1 MTRSIEK
8 EGSTS
13 NNERDSVPG
22 RRPEGIRA
30 LLGHRDLLAC
40 LIILAMT
47 ALVFI
52 PIYVRGFPAGT
63 DAGFHLRWVNQFSE
77 AWREAG
83 VFYPRWLGS
92 ANEGQGSPV
101 MLYYP
106 PVTIFTAAV
115 LKILVGDTLR
125 ALALSC
131 WLGLAASG
139 LAMYVFSRSLW
150 SGWPALFAALL
161 YLCAPYHLFDLYQG
175 SVVAEFW
182 SFAWLPLVLAAV
194 YRVAQGNSWRAVA
207 YLGVSYALL
216 LLTHVPISFAIT
228 LMLPVYVLLLTR
240 QVRQLVQIA
249 IGVGLGL
256 ALSAVFFLPVM
267 FERDCVRIGALLMFG
282 YENFFLFQHLGPAYE
297 TKLFLPDLS
306 SYRYSETLKAD
317 SYLYLLQTDQ
327 VALGLVLLFLAVSIV
342 ILLRRRFGRS
352 PLRSRMIRA
361 TLVLAALSLLMTTR
375 LSAAIWQVVPQL
387 PYMQFPFR
395 FLVISTAAICLLAG
409 AAASTLV
416 PPSRMRTITAGILGS
431 AVAFNLVLSGFLVA
445 RAPIETA
452 AFDPNIPRRER
463 PEYRPIWWNRKF
475 RSEEQLPAFVI
486 SRGEASAAAIDDQG
500 IKQNY
505 VVDASSE
512 TEIKFRT
519 LYFPGWTARVDGKL
533 TEIGPSEEGSIKVLV
548 EPGEHSLTLRFED
561 TPPRT
566 AGKLISAAGL
576 LILMGMLYAT
586 SNFWIRNK
594 SRLTSDGKDKEDDR

>member
-1 MTRSIEK
+1 VTRSIEK

-22 RRPEGIRA
+22 RRREGIRA

-40 LIILAMT
+40 LIILAVT

-63 DAGFHLRWVNQFSE
+63 DAGFHFRWVNQFSE
-77 AWREAG
+77 AWREPG

-92 ANEGQGSPV
+92 ANNGQGSPV

-106 PVTIFTAAV
+106 PVTIFTAAA

-175 SVVAEFW
+175 SAVAEFW
-182 SFAWLPLVLAAV
+182 SFAWLPLVLDAV
-194 YRVAQGNSWRAVA
+194 YRIARGSSWRAVA

-228 LMLPVYVLLLTR
+228 LILPVYVLLLTR
-240 QVRQLVQIA
+240 QIRQLVQIA
-249 IGVGLGL
+249 IGFGLGL
-256 ALSAVFFLPVM
+256 ALSAIFFLPVM
-267 FERDCVRIGALLMFG
+267 FERDCVRIDRFMFG

-297 TKLFLPDLS
+297 AKLFMPDLS
-306 SYRYSETLKAD
+306 SYRYSETLKEN

-327 VALGLVLLFLAVSIV
+327 VAMGLVLLFLAVSIV

-375 LSAAIWQVVPQL
+375 LSAAIWRVVPQL

-431 AVAFNLVLSGFLVA
+431 AVVFNLVLSGFSVA
-445 RAPIETA
+445 RAPIEPA
-452 AFDPNIPRRER
+452 AFDTNIPRRER
-463 PEYRPIWWNRKF
+463 PEYRPIWWNGKL

-486 SRGEASAAAIDDQG
+486 SGGEASAGAIDDQG

-505 VVDASSE
+505 VVDASTE

-533 TEIGPSEEGSIKVLV
+533 TEIGPSEEGSIKVRV

-586 SNFWIRNK
+586 SNVWIRK
-594 SRLTSDGKDKEDDR
+594 RSRLASDGKDKEDDR